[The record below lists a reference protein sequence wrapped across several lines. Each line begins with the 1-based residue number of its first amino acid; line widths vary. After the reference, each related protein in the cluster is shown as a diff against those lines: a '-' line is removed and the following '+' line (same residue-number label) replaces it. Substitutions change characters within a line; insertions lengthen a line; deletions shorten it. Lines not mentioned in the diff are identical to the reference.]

1 MGGSLRVLDE
11 PKVGLDPVLRAE
23 LWQLFEELAAGGVTL
38 LGTGLGLFVSAFA
51 RTEFQ
56 AVRFM
61 PVFVFPQILIGAVTV
76 AALVLASFTLRRR
89 TP

>member
-1 MGGSLRVLDE
+1 MLDE
-11 PKVGLDPVLRAE
+11 PKVGLFA
-23 LWQLFEELAAGGVTL
+23 
-38 LGTGLGLFVSAFA
+38 SAFA

-61 PVFVFPQILIGAVTV
+61 TVFVFPQILIGAVTV

>member
-1 MGGSLRVLDE
+1 MGGSPRVLDE
-11 PKVGLDPVLRAE
+11 PKVGL
-23 LWQLFEELAAGGVTL
+23 FT
-38 LGTGLGLFVSAFA
+38 SAFA

-61 PVFVFPQILIGAVTV
+61 PVFVFAQILIGAVTV